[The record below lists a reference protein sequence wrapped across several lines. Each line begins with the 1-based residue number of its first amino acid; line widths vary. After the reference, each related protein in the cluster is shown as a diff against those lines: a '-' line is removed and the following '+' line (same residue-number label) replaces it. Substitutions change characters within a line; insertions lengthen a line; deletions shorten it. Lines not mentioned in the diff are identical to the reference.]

1 MNCIDKWLL
10 FNMGFIKQDAR
21 IDRIRSLKAL
31 IKAILWYYYFLCN
44 LSLYPQCPVLN
55 GSMNRLDCDLT
66 KHHCFHLNQ
75 TKHTDIKKKVVQN
88 NGICVSIYTITMRK

>member
-10 FNMGFIKQDAR
+10 FNMGFIKQGAR

-66 KHHCFHLNQ
+66 
-75 TKHTDIKKKVVQN
+75 
-88 NGICVSIYTITMRK
+88 STITSISIKLNTQTLKRSLSRIMAYVFPYILSP